1 MSENTQNEGI
11 HRQKIFCVLT
21 VARQIE
27 GEWYCFRSEKAFTD
41 SAKADEHAKQLNNK
55 FVQMDGKRMAVK
67 ISTEY
72 GDIACSC
79 LASVYE
85 MDLEGEMPLP
95 TIIDTGPNFPHMEHP
110 NIRY

>member
-1 MSENTQNEGI
+1 
-11 HRQKIFCVLT
+11 
-21 VARQIE
+21 
-27 GEWYCFRSEKAFTD
+27 
-41 SAKADEHAKQLNNK
+41 
-55 FVQMDGKRMAVK
+55 MAVK